1 MVFPHGVVRWWF
13 LSEMNERCAVGARSC
28 LKQASLDAVEET
40 CFLESRLERKGEVD
54 CEQRLTEIKENLA

>member
-1 MVFPHGVVRWWF
+1 
-13 LSEMNERCAVGARSC
+13 MNERCAVGARSC